1 MIRVK
6 NLRFAYRTTPLFD
19 SFDYTFKTGSVHA
32 IIGRSGCGKTTLLYL
47 LASLLRPQEGS
58 LQFGTRNLSESI
70 DERAFILQDYGI
82 LPWKRVED
90 NIALG
95 LTLRG
100 IDHREKRERTTRVMK
115 ELGIDHLRR
124 AFPDRLSGGE
134 KQRCAIARALITEPR
149 LLLMDEPFSAL
160 DAMSRE
166 QMQELLLDLSIRHD
180 MMSILVTHSIEEA
193 AYLAD
198 YIHVME
204 RTEGEPARFLPVIEN
219 IHEKE
224 HTYRSSEAYFSV
236 CNRTRKLLN
245 RRGPL

>member
-6 NLRFAYRTTPLFD
+6 NLRFSYGTTTLFD
-19 SFDYTFKTGSVHA
+19 SFNYTFKAGSVHA

-58 LQFGTRNLSESI
+58 VQFGTQNLSESI

-95 LTLRG
+95 LALRG
-100 IDHREKRERTTRVMK
+100 IDRREQRRRTSLVMK
-115 ELGIDHLRR
+115 ELGIEHLGR

-134 KQRCAIARALITEPR
+134 KQRCAIARALITTPR

-204 RTEGEPARFLPVIEN
+204 RTEGEPARFLPVIGN

-224 HTYRSSEAYFSV
+224 HTYRSSAAYFSV
-236 CNRTRKLLN
+236 CNRTRELLN
-245 RRGPL
+245 RRSP